1 MERYSKQMLFDEI
14 GEEGQ
19 RRLSKAKVVVI
30 GCGALGT
37 VVANNLTRSGVG
49 YIRIVDRDYIELSNL
64 QRQIL
69 FDEEDIENNLPKV
82 IAAEYKLK
90 KINSCITID
99 SIIKDVNSSNIVSIC
114 KDMDLILDATDNLN
128 IRYLINDVS
137 IKLNIPWIYGAV
149 IGSTGMT
156 HTIIPKETPCFRCI
170 MPNIPPAGT
179 IDSCDFVGVL
189 NSIVNIIASMQ
200 TTEAIKLLIGKSEAV
215 IKGLRYIDVWNN
227 DFETIEISQKQN
239 CQVCSDDKFEFLNS
253 DSRDAIFLCGKDS
266 VQINPINKE
275 ISADIIVNRLESIG
289 IQVNKNK
296 FFLKF
301 EVEGVKF
308 TLFYDGR
315 AILKNISDTIKAKIL
330 YGKYIGF

>member
-137 IKLNIPWIYGAV
+137 IKLNILGYMALLL
-149 IGSTGMT
+149 
-156 HTIIPKETPCFRCI
+156 E
-170 MPNIPPAGT
+170 
-179 IDSCDFVGVL
+179 VL
-189 NSIVNIIASMQ
+189 
-200 TTEAIKLLIGKSEAV
+200 G
-215 IKGLRYIDVWNN
+215 
-227 DFETIEISQKQN
+227 
-239 CQVCSDDKFEFLNS
+239 
-253 DSRDAIFLCGKDS
+253 
-266 VQINPINKE
+266 
-275 ISADIIVNRLESIG
+275 
-289 IQVNKNK
+289 
-296 FFLKF
+296 
-301 EVEGVKF
+301 
-308 TLFYDGR
+308 
-315 AILKNISDTIKAKIL
+315 
-330 YGKYIGF
+330 